1 MIEKVRTALM
11 EASLSGEEVQHII
24 FLLFCCGDS
33 NQQQLPEEL
42 IKDGYISI
50 KDNCCTLTAKGIT
63 YRDHLVQKL
72 AKFHAASN
80 VVFNQYFDNELSP
93 LKNKIQSLKQQ
104 WRSARDKRL
113 HYKETLMKQGK
124 DKATIKKDVQYKKLE
139 KEQDILRTRMRHAE
153 KEYNKKLS
161 ACIKRIGTLDL

>member
-1 MIEKVRTALM
+1 MIEKIRTALM
-11 EASLSGEEVQHII
+11 ESSLSGEEVKHII

-33 NQQQLPEEL
+33 NWQQLPEEL

-50 KDNCCTLTAKGIT
+50 KDNCCTLTAKGIA

-80 VVFNQYFDNELSP
+80 VVFKQYFDNELSP
-93 LKNKIQSLKQQ
+93 IKSKMQSLKQQ
-104 WRSARDKRL
+104 WRSVRDKRL

-124 DKATIKKDVQYKKLE
+124 DKAAIKKDVQYKKLE
-139 KEQDILRTRMRHAE
+139 KEQDKLRTCMRHAE

-161 ACIKRIGTLDL
+161 ACIKRIGILDL